1 MVSYFEVGSIE
12 MRLLLDGRSNF
23 RCRNPFCVPVHMDP
37 IPAPISSFTSVEEN
51 GIVELSPDRVYKGSL
66 IHGVPNGEGI
76 VIDPCVNE
84 VIYDGMW
91 QDGLYH
97 GMGTLYVQGE
107 QVAHGEFVRGVFVK
121 GSRLFKDGSS
131 FIGEFQN
138 NLPNG
143 SGRLILP
150 SGIIVEG
157 LWKQFKP
164 MGEMVYHFP
173 GYEPIQYNMEK
184 ADDITRWSIEFRDSA
199 IIFLDTHFATGDI
212 SFIFYFNGDVFIG
225 TTKQR
230 ILPLNGDFYQYCG
243 NRYLKMK
250 YGENSFD
257 VGIKGIELRSSSAFR
272 YKCIHFIM

>member
-1 MVSYFEVGSIE
+1 
-12 MRLLLDGRSNF
+12 MRLFLDNRSEIKGQ
-23 RCRNPFCVPVHMDP
+23 NPFCVPVHMGS
-37 IPAPISSFTSVEEN
+37 IPAPIASYTSIEEN
-51 GIVELSPDRVYKGSL
+51 GIVELSPGRVYKGHL
-66 IHGVPNGEGI
+66 IDGIPNGEG
-76 VIDPCVNE
+76 VVVDPHVNE

-121 GSRLFKDGSS
+121 GSRLFKDGTS

-138 NLPNG
+138 NIPNG
-143 SGRLILP
+143 SGRLILS

-164 MGEMVYHFP
+164 MGEMIYHFP
-173 GYEPIQYNMEK
+173 GYEPIRYDIEK
-184 ADDITRWSIEFRDSA
+184 ADDITRWSIEFHDSA
-199 IIFLDTHFATGDI
+199 IILLDTHFATGDI

-230 ILPLNGDFYQYCG
+230 VLPLNGDFYQYSG

-250 YGENSFD
+250 YGEQSFD
-257 VGIKGIELRSSSAFR
+257 VGIKGIELRSSPSFR